1 MPIAILVHLPI
12 AELCLSQFL
21 YTFPLQSYAYR
32 NSCTPSHGNSGTKQ
46 LCKLL
51 TKL

>member
-21 YTFPLQSYAYR
+21 YTFWLL
-32 NSCTPSHGNSGTKQ
+32 NSSPACPSLSNVM
-46 LCKLL
+46 L
-51 TKL
+51 